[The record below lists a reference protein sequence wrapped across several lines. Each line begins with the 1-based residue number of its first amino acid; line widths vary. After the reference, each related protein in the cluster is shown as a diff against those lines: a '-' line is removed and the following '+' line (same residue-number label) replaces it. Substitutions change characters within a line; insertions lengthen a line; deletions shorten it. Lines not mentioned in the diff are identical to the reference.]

1 MGIRDIPLVVSL
13 LGFYTVVG
21 CSTGGGGNSS
31 AGGSGGSSSAGGSGG
46 SRSSTGGRGGSD
58 QGGSAGSGQQ
68 AGTGGSG
75 GIGTGGSGGTGTGG
89 SGGSGT
95 GGSGGSGSGGSG
107 GSSGGTSGSDG
118 GVTETA
124 GETPSQMPP
133 ERGEVGP
140 PNFPDWKYL
149 RPVKIDTA
157 AAGVAGNVAN
167 YPVAVVLKADNFD
180 FSQASPQGV
189 DIRFGKSD
197 GTPIPY
203 AIESFDAAAKSA
215 VFWVK
220 LDMVMGN
227 NANQSFNMYWGNP
240 AAKDAN
246 DTTKV
251 FTAADG
257 FMGVYHLNEDGTN
270 DVGGYKDS
278 SDDPING
285 TGVAMAPGSSVAA
298 RIGKGTLLV
307 NSRTDFKG
315 QWIKVDDPKA
325 ITGFSATD
333 HPITASIWVYAN
345 TFPGHSRIGNYETPF
360 CKGDRSW
367 TIQRDYQGRWES
379 CTKAPSDS
387 CAIGPGAQAKVWL
400 HLGVIQNKSNIRFF
414 INGRQVAQSGSTGM
428 ASPHPLGIGQQSQ
441 YNEKRQWDG
450 LVDEA
455 RVMSVEKN
463 ADWMKLDF
471 ETQKEASTVV
481 SFGPT
486 QMR

>member
-1 MGIRDIPLVVSL
+1 MNLRDVRLVGSL
-13 LGFYTVVG
+13 FGFCVALACT
-21 CSTGGGGNSS
+21 TGGGGGSS
-31 AGGSGGSSSAGGSGG
+31 SGGSGGGGSGSGGSGG
-46 SRSSTGGRGGSD
+46 SRSGTGGAGGS
-58 QGGSAGSGQQ
+58 GQ
-68 AGTGGSG
+68 AGTGGSSSQP
-75 GIGTGGSGGTGTGG
+75 GTGGASTGGAGGVSTGG

-95 GGSGGSGSGGSG
+95 GGSGGGGTGGSG
-107 GSSGGTSGSDG
+107 GSAGGSGGGDG
-118 GVTETA
+118 GVAEAT
-124 GETPSQMPP
+124 GEAPGSQMPP
-133 ERGEVGP
+133 ERGEVGA
-140 PNFPDWKYL
+140 PNFPGWKYL
-149 RPVKIDTA
+149 RPIKIDTA

-180 FSQASPQGV
+180 FAQANPQGV

-203 AIESFDAAAKSA
+203 AIESFDGAGKSA

-227 NANQSFNMYWGNP
+227 NSTQSFNMYWGNP
-240 AAKDAN
+240 AAKDAS
-246 DTTKV
+246 DTSKV
-251 FTAADG
+251 FTATDG
-257 FMGVYHLNEDGTN
+257 FMGVYHLNEDGN
-270 DVGGYKDS
+270 SDPGGYKDS

-333 HPITASIWVYAN
+333 HPVTASIWVYAN
-345 TFPGHSRIGNYETPF
+345 SFPGHSRIGNYETPF

-367 TIQRDYQGRWES
+367 TIQRDYQGRWEA

-387 CAIGPGAQAKVWL
+387 CAIGPGAQAKQWV
-400 HLGVIQNKSNIRFF
+400 HLGIVQNKSNIRFF
-414 INGRQVAQSGSTGM
+414 LNGRQVAQSGSTGM

-463 ADWMKLDF
+463 ADWMKLEF
-471 ETQKEASTVV
+471 ESQKEGSTVV
-481 SFGPT
+481 SFGAVQT
-486 QMR
+486 R